1 MKRSTLMV
9 LAMLLFLA
17 APQMFADVASQL
29 VLSSGAL
36 TCTVSVS
43 DTNAITAS
51 ADCSTLTIT
60 SSGPHGELKAQG
72 TFNGFTLT
80 DTADG
85 FNASLAPLL
94 QNFNT
99 VNILST
105 GSGSVTALYT
115 DTAADEGGDT
125 CLVTANCLTTKPLA
139 FQVAVSTTAL
149 TLAGTA
155 NYFAFNSADG
165 AADADVIS
173 ATHLFST
180 FLNQGGPS
188 SSNNGTD
195 ANAEPAGPYSL
206 TGKIV
211 VNFTTS
217 GTIDASQQIS
227 ASVPEPTGIIL
238 MGTLLLFTSVG
249 LRRRKL
255 AAPPSEV

>member
-1 MKRSTLMV
+1 MKQSSLIV

-17 APQMFADVASQL
+17 VPQMFGDVASQL

-43 DTNAITAS
+43 DTNAITSS
-51 ADCSTLTIT
+51 ADCAGLSIT
-60 SSGPHGELKAQG
+60 SSGPHGELKATG
-72 TFNGFTLT
+72 SFNGFTLT

-99 VNILST
+99 VNIQSGGT
-105 GSGSVTALYT
+105 GSVTAIFS
-115 DTAADEGGDT
+115 DTAADEAGDT
-125 CLVTANCLTTKPLA
+125 CLPTANCLTTAPGA

-149 TLAGTA
+149 TLSGTA

-165 AADADVIS
+165 PGDADVLP
-173 ATHLFST
+173 ATDLFSS

-188 SSNNGTD
+188 TSTSGLDNNT
-195 ANAEPAGPYSL
+195 EPAGPYTL

-211 VNFTTS
+211 VNFTKS
-217 GTIDASQQIS
+217 GTIDASQQI
-227 ASVPEPTGIIL
+227 AAAGVPEPTGIIL
-238 MGTLLLFTSVG
+238 MGTMLLLASVG

-255 AAPPSEV
+255 ARQ